1 VRVAEIPF
9 AGQAGIVAGLLVSV
23 GRRSMFAMRYCAAIL
38 LGLLCFT
45 AISCDTKPPP
55 PPATPSTEVA
65 RLPLVELKS
74 QGAPTVISIAPNASR
89 IALRVRSG
97 DAMNPQDTLK
107 LYDATNKQWEE
118 PSLPV
123 PEGEKLVAVH
133 FSPDG
138 RFQLGIFVSSH
149 PYRDLRVFRTQDV
162 GEMFA
167 AQTDMHGL
175 AAVTF
180 SPDGKWML
188 HPTPPDKNGRFA
200 FAVVNVTSG
209 APRATLNVDMRM
221 LSRGAFRNVAF
232 TPDSNFVFGHQV
244 DHLLVW
250 NASSGQLV
258 TEWQWVGIGDVATMG
273 CTPDSQI
280 VRALMQEGTI
290 ATIELPAGNNV
301 RTGRLGVPPVPA
313 NQPRHVPF
321 EQPWAF
327 RRAAFSSD
335 GTSVLLDAGGQID
348 VFDLQTGRFARIFT
362 LPAGT
367 TQVDFAPRQ
376 GDLVPVQVRGAEGD
390 SIAILRLPR

>member
-1 VRVAEIPF
+1 
-9 AGQAGIVAGLLVSV
+9 
-23 GRRSMFAMRYCAAIL
+23 MRYSVAIL
-38 LGLLCFT
+38 LGLMCV
-45 AISCDTKPPP
+45 AVISCDTTPPP

-65 RLPLVELKS
+65 RLPLAELKS
-74 QGAPTVISIAPNASR
+74 PGAPAVISIAPDASR
-89 IALRVRSG
+89 VALRVRTG
-97 DAMNPQDTLK
+97 DAINPEDALK

-118 PSLPV
+118 PSFPI
-123 PEGEKLVAVH
+123 PEGQKLVALH

-138 RFQLGIFVSSH
+138 RYQIGLSLTSH
-149 PYRDLRVFRTQDV
+149 PYREIRVFRRQDM

-167 AQTDMHGL
+167 AHTDMNGL
-175 AAVTF
+175 APITF

-200 FAVVNVTSG
+200 LAVVNVTSG

-250 NASSGQLV
+250 NASTGQLV
-258 TEWQWVGIGDVATMG
+258 TEWQWVGVGDVATMG

-301 RTGRLGVPPVPA
+301 RTGRLDVPPVPP
-313 NQPRHVPF
+313 NQPRHIPF

-335 GTSVLLDAGGQID
+335 GTSVLRDAGGQID
-348 VFDLQTGRFARIFT
+348 VFDLQTGRFARTFT

-376 GDLVPVQVRGAEGD
+376 GDLVPVQVRAPDGD
-390 SIAILRLPR
+390 SIAIVRLPR